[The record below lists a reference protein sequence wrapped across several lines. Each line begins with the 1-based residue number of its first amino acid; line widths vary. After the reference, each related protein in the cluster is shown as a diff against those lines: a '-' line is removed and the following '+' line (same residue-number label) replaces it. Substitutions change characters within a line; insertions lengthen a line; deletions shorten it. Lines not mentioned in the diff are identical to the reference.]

1 MKVLIM
7 LRPATRFQRLL
18 AEIVSGSVK
27 SFRHR
32 SDGRLAT
39 AGADLDEAKMTPPNQ
54 FDQTVATPPYINR
67 LPVAKR
73 AKIMV
78 SSNSA
83 WNLANFRKP
92 VIEALIAAGF
102 EVVAVAPADGQ
113 EGRLE
118 AMGASF
124 RAIKMRAT
132 GMSPLEDARLLRDYI
147 ILLRAERAGLFL
159 GFTAKPNI
167 YGSLAARIT
176 GVPVAATI
184 SGLGSAFLKGGGLGW
199 LLLRLYRGALANA
212 QAIFFQNA
220 SDRDLFIN
228 RGIARA
234 DQARLVAGSGVDLDN
249 FALTAVEPHDDL
261 RFLLVARL
269 LLDKGIAEFV
279 DAARIVRR
287 LHPKARFQ
295 LLGGPG
301 GDNPS
306 AVPHADLARWA
317 ADGIVELL
325 GVQDDVRPA
334 IAAADCVVLPSYR
347 EGLSRSLLEAAAMG
361 RPLIASDVPG
371 CREVIEDG
379 VTGLLCDVRSAGS
392 LAAAIERIAAMSP
405 AERTAMGANG
415 RRKVAAE
422 YDQTLVAAAYL
433 AEAAVV
439 DRGR

>member
-1 MKVLIM
+1 MTSPNNFAQNVLT
-7 LRPATRFQRLL
+7 RPYTNNL
-18 AEIVSGSVK
+18 
-27 SFRHR
+27 
-32 SDGRLAT
+32 
-39 AGADLDEAKMTPPNQ
+39 
-54 FDQTVATPPYINR
+54 TVT
-67 LPVAKR
+67 KR

-92 VIEALIAAGF
+92 VIEALIAAGI

-118 AMGASF
+118 AMGATF

-132 GMSPLEDARLLRDYI
+132 GMSPFEDARLLRDYI
-147 ILLRAERAGLFL
+147 TLLRAERPCLFL

-184 SGLGSAFLKGGGLGW
+184 SGLGSAFLKGGALGW
-199 LLLRLYRGALANA
+199 LLLRLYRSALANA
-212 QAIFFQNA
+212 QAIFFQNET
-220 SDRDLFIN
+220 DRALFVD
-228 RGIARA
+228 RRIARP
-234 DQARLVAGSGVDLDN
+234 DQARLVAGSGVDLDQ

-279 DAARIVRR
+279 AAARIVRQR
-287 LHPKARFQ
+287 YPGARFQ

-317 ADGIVELL
+317 AEDIVELL

-371 CREVIEDG
+371 CREVIDDG
-379 VTGLLCDVRSAGS
+379 VTGFLCAVRSAGS
-392 LAAAIERIAAMSP
+392 LATAMERVAAMSP
-405 AERTAMGANG
+405 AERAAMGANG

-422 YDQTLVAAAYL
+422 YDQKLVAAAYL
-433 AEAAVV
+433 AEAALV